1 MGELSVHEQPWW
13 ERDDVSTYDNKALDE
28 KELHDVRMKLLEHED
43 LLERDFKE
51 IEDTVTEQL
60 SKVNWNELSEE
71 EQQKTAE
78 LIKLD
83 DVRKKKKKWTPKIV

>member
-1 MGELSVHEQPWW
+1 MGYLHPCCWIGSYEYHKMRGIFKPHMEYSMDNYLLDNRTYQKVW
-13 ERDDVSTYDNKALDE
+13 EK
-28 KELHDVRMKLLEHED
+28 
-43 LLERDFKE
+43 DFRE
-51 IEDTVTEQL
+51 IEDMVTEQL

>member
-1 MGELSVHEQPWW
+1 
-13 ERDDVSTYDNKALDE
+13 
-28 KELHDVRMKLLEHED
+28 MKLLEHED
-43 LLERDFKE
+43 ILGKDFKE
-51 IEDTVTEQL
+51 IEDMVTEQL